1 MKQSKGNRQYTAKH
15 VPCHIKAVGHWWQRY
30 LDTNGV
36 DDAKRTCRPRAIPPK
51 LEGRALKM
59 LMDEDT
65 NGARHVAKQL
75 AAEGATRNVVHKA
88 TVIRAA
94 RRAALQKGKKLAAKR
109 GSPPK
114 GMRQATRLKR
124 LAFAKANLKKDWNK
138 VLFTDRKRFYLHYPG
153 SKVKPVR
160 WAFEG
165 EEEHEAVF
173 QPTNPQCLN
182 VYAGISPC
190 GMTALHVVAGTSKA
204 KTYHMTKAGKPA
216 KNITRSEYQEVL
228 MNTLL
233 PEGTKLFN
241 LKGVKDWYLQQDNDP
256 SHGVVGTVLQDWNQS
271 HASNVQL
278 LPNWPPSSPDLN
290 IIENVWAWVQQKVNR
305 LGCKDFEAFKQA
317 VVDTIAA
324 VPEDM
329 ILNLFSSLKARM
341 KAVVEKDG
349 GYTKY

>member
-36 DDAKRTCRPRAIPPK
+36 DDAKRTGRPRAIPPK

-138 VLFTDRKRFYLHYPG
+138 VLFTDRKRFYLRYPG

-182 VYAGISPC
+182 VYAGISPY

>member
-1 MKQSKGNRQYTAKH
+1 MKESKGDRKYTAKR

-36 DDAKRTCRPRAIPPK
+36 DDAKRTGRPRAIPPK
-51 LEGRALKM
+51 SERKALKL

-65 NGARHVAKQL
+65 NGAGQVAKQL
-75 AAEGATRNVVHKA
+75 EAEGATRNVVHKA

-94 RRAALQKGKKLAAKR
+94 RRVASQKGKKLAAKR

-114 GMRQATRLKR
+114 GMRQATKLKR

-138 VLFTDRKRFYLHYPG
+138 VLFTDRKGFYLRYPG

-165 EEEHEAVF
+165 EEEHETMF

-182 VYAGISPC
+182 VYAGISPY
-190 GMTALHVVAGTSKA
+190 GMTAVHVVAGTSKA
-204 KTYHMTKAGKPA
+204 RTSHRTKAGQPA

-228 MNTLL
+228 MDTLL
-233 PEGTKLFN
+233 PEGTRLFN
-241 LKGVKDWYLQQDNDP
+241 LNGVHDWFLQQDNDP
-256 SHGVVGTVLQDWNQS
+256 SHGVVGTVLQDWNQARDS
-271 HASNVQL
+271 DVQL
-278 LPNWPPSSPDLN
+278 LPKWPPSSPDLN
-290 IIENVWAWVQQKVNR
+290 TIENVWAWVQQKVNR
-305 LGCKDFEAFKQA
+305 LGCKNFEEFKQA
-317 VVDTIAA
+317 VVDTIEA

-329 ILNLFSSLKARM
+329 ILNMFSSLKARM